1 MRLFTAFWTGLFLIC
16 SFASGQTFEPIAVT
30 GFNEDVV
37 AEAGTSSLLTTTS
50 EMDAV
55 PISNFVLCSKAFAE
69 SNGFT
74 PANTYGLPDDGV
86 LSTTTRSYQMAP
98 YDAANVLY
106 LFANDTAS
114 LTLSAPSRFTD
125 LSLLTLS
132 TEGDSQ
138 LQITFHFTDGTSQT
152 ENRNVLDWFGPV
164 LNPEFSGY
172 GRVKRIDGPF
182 INGVDYQAAQE
193 GNPKFFPMDFLLPC
207 TKTLNRISFKNT
219 SASGGGSFRAF
230 VLAVSGKERKV
241 IPNVTIT
248 ASDTSVCQGT
258 AISFTA
264 SPDSQGTAPTYVWK
278 INDSIVGTNSTL
290 YSSTGFRNQ
299 QKITC
304 TLTSSSVC
312 ASPKTVV
319 SNPIRV
325 TILPKLTPEG
335 ILTVDDSTVCAGT
348 PVSFQVATLN
358 AGSPP
363 TYSWRLNGQ
372 LAGDDSSRFTLTNP
386 KTGDK
391 IFCLVFSTEAC
402 RTQNS
407 VRTATI
413 QLDVTPVYVISIQAP
428 DTVLL
433 DDTARTI
440 VVSPDGGILTGN
452 GISGMKFQPSVA
464 GKGDHTITYSFPDN
478 DCTEPGS
485 RSIYVKEENFP
496 CSLEPTT
503 LITQN
508 GDGLNDT
515 WNVGDF
521 NKKCIQVAGVE
532 IFNRWGVS
540 VYQSDK
546 YQNDWKP
553 TDLIPGCYF
562 FTVRYTRFGA
572 AGDMVKS
579 GVLSVVQ

>member
-319 SNPIRV
+319 SNPIQV

-372 LAGDDSSRFTLTNP
+372 LAGDDSSSFTLTNP

-496 CSLEPTT
+496 CSLDPTT

-521 NKKCIQVAGVE
+521 NKKCIQVASVE

>member
-1 MRLFTAFWTGLFLIC
+1 MRLFTAFCTGLILIC
-16 SFASGQTFEPIAVT
+16 SFASAQTYEPVTVT
-30 GFNEDVV
+30 GFNEDIV
-37 AEAGTSSLLTTTS
+37 AEAGTSSLNTTTS

-55 PISNFVLCSKAFAE
+55 PISNFVLCSKGFAE

-74 PANTYGLPDDGV
+74 PANTYGLPDDGL
-86 LSTTTRSYQMAP
+86 LSTATRSYQMVSYEGP
-98 YDAANVLY
+98 NVLY
-106 LFANDTAS
+106 LYAGDTAS
-114 LTLSAPSRFTD
+114 LTLANPSRYTD

-138 LQITFHFTDGTSQT
+138 LQIIFHFSDGTSQT

-164 LNPEFSGY
+164 LNPEFAGY

-182 INGVDYQAAQE
+182 ISGVDYQAAQE

-207 TKTLNRISFKNT
+207 TKTLKRISFKNT
-219 SASGGGSFRAF
+219 SATGGGSFRAF
-230 VLAVSGKERKV
+230 VLAVAGKERKV

-278 INDSIVGTNSTL
+278 INDSIVGTNATL
-290 YSSTGFRNQ
+290 YSSNNLQNQ

-325 TILPKLTPEG
+325 TIRPKLTPEG

-348 PVSFQVATLN
+348 LVNFQMAAQN

-372 LAGDDSSRFTLTNP
+372 LAGDDSSRFTLSNP
-386 KTGDK
+386 KKGDK

-440 VVSPDGGILTGN
+440 VVSPAGGVLSGN
-452 GISGMKFQPSVA
+452 GISGNLFQPSVA
-464 GKGDHTITYSFPDN
+464 GKGDHAITYTFPDN
-478 DCTEPGS
+478 ECTEPGS
-485 RSIYVKEENFP
+485 RNIYVKEENFP

-508 GDGLNDT
+508 GDGMNDT

-553 TDLIPGCYF
+553 TDLNPGCYF

-572 AGDMVKS
+572 VEELTKS
-579 GVLSVVQ
+579 GVLSIVR

>member
-16 SFASGQTFEPIAVT
+16 SIASGQTFEPVAVT

-37 AEAGTSSLLTTTS
+37 AEAGTSSLLTTTT

-74 PANTYGLPDDGV
+74 PGNTYGLPDDGV
-86 LSTTTRSYQMAP
+86 LSTTTRSYQLAP

-114 LTLSAPSRFTD
+114 LTLSTPSRFTD

-138 LQITFHFTDGTSQT
+138 LQITFHFSDGTSQT

-164 LNPEFSGY
+164 LNPDFYGY

-182 INGVDYQAAQE
+182 INGVDYQAAPE

-207 TKTLNRISFKNT
+207 TKTLTRISFKNT

-264 SPDSQGTAPTYVWK
+264 SPDSQGTAPIYVWK

-290 YSSTGFRNQ
+290 FSSTGFRNQ
-299 QKITC
+299 QIITC
-304 TLTSSSVC
+304 ALTSSSVC

-335 ILTVDDSTVCAGT
+335 TLTVDDSTVCAGT
-348 PVSFQVATLN
+348 PVSFQVATRN

-372 LAGDDSSRFTLTNP
+372 LTGEDSSRFTLTNP

-413 QLDVTPVYVISIQAP
+413 QMDVTPVYNISIQAP

-433 DDTARTI
+433 DDSARTI
-440 VVSPDGGILTGN
+440 VASPAGGILTGD
-452 GISGMKFQPSVA
+452 GITGITFQPSVA

-478 DCTEPGS
+478 ECTEPGS

-496 CSLEPTT
+496 CTLEPTT

-521 NKKCIQVAGVE
+521 NKKCIQLAEVE

-562 FTVRYTRFGA
+562 FTVRYTSFGA
-572 AGDMVKS
+572 TGELVKS

>member
-312 ASPKTVV
+312 ASPKTVF
-319 SNPIRV
+319 SNPIQV

-335 ILTVDDSTVCAGT
+335 TLTVDDSTVCAGT
-348 PVSFQVATLN
+348 PVSFEVATLN

-372 LAGDDSSRFTLTNP
+372 LAGDDSSSFTLTNP

-496 CSLEPTT
+496 CSLDPTT

-521 NKKCIQVAGVE
+521 NKKCIQVASVE